1 MSEKG
6 GINYLFVIII
16 MIFTVGLATGSM
28 YFMLTRVGVI
38 NGSAEQQQA
47 EGETSSARELG
58 PVTELEE
65 FTINLRDD
73 RRILRVRIALEVNDS
88 DVVEEIN
95 TRKPQIRDL
104 INTIARE
111 KTYNELQSSE
121 GITDLRS
128 KIRDETNTKL
138 SDGEVTNVFFT
149 EFMVH

>member
-38 NGSAEQQQA
+38 NGGTEQQQA
-47 EGETSSARELG
+47 TGETSSARELG

-73 RRILRVRIALEVNDS
+73 RRILRIRIALEVDDS
-88 DVVEEIN
+88 DIVDEIE
-95 TRKPQIRDL
+95 TRRPQIRDV

-121 GITDLRS
+121 GVTNLRTE
-128 KIRDETNTKL
+128 IRDEINTKL
-138 SDGEVTNVFFT
+138 REGQVTNVFFT